1 MDFEVTSNRLNGHTR
16 GDIIRE
22 ADLGDLMTDLVF
34 LVESGHLS
42 PLKVKKSAKT
52 IDTEQKD

>member
-1 MDFEVTSNRLNGHTR
+1 MDYEVTSNRLNGHTR

-22 ADLGDLMTDLVF
+22 ADLGDFTTDLAF
-34 LVESGHLS
+34 LVDSGHLS
-42 PLKVKKSAKT
+42 PLKPKKSVKT

>member
-1 MDFEVTSNRLNGHTR
+1 MDYEVTSHRFSGYKF

-22 ADLGDLMTDLVF
+22 ADLGNLTTDLAF
-34 LVESGHLS
+34 LIDSGHLS

-52 IDTEQKD
+52 INTEQKD

>member
-1 MDFEVTSNRLNGHTR
+1 MDYEVTSNRLNGYNW

-22 ADLGDLMTDLVF
+22 ADLGDLTTDLAF

-52 IDTEQKD
+52 IDIDPQE

>member
-1 MDFEVTSNRLNGHTR
+1 MDYEVTSNRLNGHTR

-22 ADLGDLMTDLVF
+22 ADLGDLTIDLMF
-34 LVESGHLS
+34 LVEAGHLS

>member
-1 MDFEVTSNRLNGHTR
+1 MDFEVTSNRLNGHNK

-34 LVESGHLS
+34 LVDSGHLS
-42 PLKVKKSAKT
+42 PLKPKKSAKP
-52 IDTEQKD
+52 INTEQKD

>member
-1 MDFEVTSNRLNGHTR
+1 MDYEVTSNRLNGHNK

-22 ADLGDLMTDLVF
+22 ADLGDLTTDLLF

-42 PLKVKKSAKT
+42 PLKPKKSAKP
-52 IDTEQKD
+52 INTEQQE

>member
-1 MDFEVTSNRLNGHTR
+1 MDYEVTSHRLSGYKF

-22 ADLGDLMTDLVF
+22 ANLGNLKTDLLF
-34 LVESGHLS
+34 LVEAGHLS

-52 IDTEQKD
+52 IDIDPQE

>member
-1 MDFEVTSNRLNGHTR
+1 MDYEVTSHRLSGYKF

-22 ADLGDLMTDLVF
+22 ADLGNLNTDLEF
-34 LVESGHLS
+34 LIDSGHLS

-52 IDTEQKD
+52 INTEQKD